1 MLIIHHTVVPI
12 NQNKA
17 LGRPDNNQRSK
28 APDMMTQPMPQ
39 PVTGYTTSTT
49 TAHFAPLSPRLRR
62 SSSIA
67 AELRRL
73 ISSGQLKPGDQLPT
87 EAALC
92 RQFGV
97 SRTTLREAIQMLRT
111 SGLLDVTPGRGSFIR
126 TPDLSQLLAD
136 LALTAPATRC
146 TMAEVNHLRAI
157 MQRDILSRLTRVQ
170 PAQRSELH
178 NYTLNRHATAAD
190 NAETEANWHLH
201 MARLAGGMLNHLML
215 QTLLAIE
222 LQHRITR
229 FNNPDEV
236 MRTIQTQMRFNAALV
251 DGDFAL
257 ADRVLTQYLTPGVAP
272 SPAATQQQAQPAA

>member
-1 MLIIHHTVVPI
+1 
-12 NQNKA
+12 
-17 LGRPDNNQRSK
+17 
-28 APDMMTQPMPQ
+28 MMTELP
-39 PVTGYTTSTT
+39 
-49 TAHFAPLSPRLRR
+49 FAPLTPRLRR

-87 EAALC
+87 EATLC

-136 LALTAPATRC
+136 LALTAPAMRC
-146 TMAEVNHLRAI
+146 NAPDIAHIRTLL
-157 MQRDILSRLTRVQ
+157 QRDVLIRLMRLQ
-170 PAQRSELH
+170 PSQRGELH
-178 NYTLNRHATAAD
+178 NFTLNRQAQPHD

-201 MARLAGGMLNHLML
+201 MARLSGSQLSHLML
-215 QTLLAIE
+215 QTLLALE
-222 LQHRITR
+222 LQGRIQR
-229 FNNPDEV
+229 FHNPDEV
-236 MRTIQTQMRFNAALV
+236 MRTIQTQIRINSALV

-257 ADRVLTQYLTPGVAP
+257 AERVLVQYINPGAQLAAAMQPTSAAAP
-272 SPAATQQQAQPAA
+272 ANHSQHAA

>member
-1 MLIIHHTVVPI
+1 
-12 NQNKA
+12 
-17 LGRPDNNQRSK
+17 
-28 APDMMTQPMPQ
+28 MMTQQ
-39 PVTGYTTSTT
+39 PALPTAYPTAT
-49 TAHFAPLSPRLRR
+49 TAQFTPLSPRMRR

-87 EAALC
+87 EATLC

-146 TMAEVNHLRAI
+146 GSVEINHLRALI
-157 MQRDILSRLTRVQ
+157 QRDILARLTRVQ
-170 PAQRSELH
+170 TAQRSELH
-178 NYTLNRHATAAD
+178 NFTLSRQASPED

-201 MARLAGGMLNHLML
+201 MARLAGGTLNHLML
-215 QTLLAIE
+215 QTLLAME
-222 LQHRITR
+222 LQPRIQR
-229 FNNPDEV
+229 FHNPDEV
-236 MRTIQTQMRFNAALV
+236 MRTIQTQMRFNSALV

-272 SPAATQQQAQPAA
+272 AHAQAQPAA